1 MWVSAFGW
9 SLVTVGYSFALR
21 PGLRSLRFLVVDSNM
36 EQRPYAPFGGMQ
48 ERVAD
53 VCPFID

>member
-9 SLVTVGYSFALR
+9 SLVTVGYSFALL

-36 EQRPYAPFGGMQ
+36 EQRPYAPFGDMQ